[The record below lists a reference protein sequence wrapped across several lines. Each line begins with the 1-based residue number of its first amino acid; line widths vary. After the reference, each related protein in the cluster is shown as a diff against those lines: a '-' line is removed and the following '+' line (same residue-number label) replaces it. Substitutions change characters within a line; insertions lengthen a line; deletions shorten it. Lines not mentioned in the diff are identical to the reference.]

1 MKPANVCDMA
11 PKTVPVATGL
21 LEGAT
26 DLSAIQGQRVLI
38 LLDEQNLS
46 IGARQIGCRLNY
58 RLLAER
64 LRSVAAIADL
74 HLFTDI
80 KNKEH
85 WSVRRFKRQGYR
97 VHLKATRYIRLADG
111 GWQRDPNIDNLFAF
125 WTGFF
130 AKSAYEV
137 IVLGSGDFGLAGELA
152 KAISGVAVV
161 KRPIVMTLSLPGSTA
176 RALDAR
182 KNGHIKANMKIGLD
196 MLKS

>member
-1 MKPANVCDMA
+1 MKTENGCDTALKPAPA
-11 PKTVPVATGL
+11 VAGL

-26 DLSAIQGQRVLI
+26 DLSAIRNCRVLV
-38 LLDEQNLS
+38 LLDEQNLTIS
-46 IGARQIGCRLNY
+46 ARRLGYRLNY
-58 RLLAER
+58 RLLAGR
-64 LRSVAAIADL
+64 LRSMAATADI

-80 KNKEH
+80 MNKAN
-85 WSVRRFKRQGYR
+85 WYVRRFKRQGYK
-97 VHLKATRYIRLADG
+97 VHLKAARYIFLADG
-111 GWQRDPNIDNLFAF
+111 CLQRDTNVDNLFAF

-130 AKSAYEV
+130 AKSPYDV